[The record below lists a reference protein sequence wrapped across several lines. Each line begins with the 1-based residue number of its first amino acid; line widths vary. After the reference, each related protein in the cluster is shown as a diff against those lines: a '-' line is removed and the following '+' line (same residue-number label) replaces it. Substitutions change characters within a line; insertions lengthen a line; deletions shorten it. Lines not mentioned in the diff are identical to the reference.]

1 MPWYTHGWHE
11 DVAAE
16 EVHETGDAAHA
27 RARECARAAGR
38 QVAVFHAVEL
48 KNGRERRTKT
58 AAYGLTGGLIHGS
71 ATWRPLDERGDTP
84 AVVDVGGVRVG
95 NWSG

>member
-27 RARECARAAGR
+27 RARTRAVVAKR
-38 QVAVFHAVEL
+38 QVGVFHAVKL
-48 KNGRERRTKT
+48 KNGREKRTKT
-58 AAYGLTGGLIHGS
+58 AVYDLHGDAFRGS
-71 ATWRPLDERGDTP
+71 ASWRPLDERGDTP